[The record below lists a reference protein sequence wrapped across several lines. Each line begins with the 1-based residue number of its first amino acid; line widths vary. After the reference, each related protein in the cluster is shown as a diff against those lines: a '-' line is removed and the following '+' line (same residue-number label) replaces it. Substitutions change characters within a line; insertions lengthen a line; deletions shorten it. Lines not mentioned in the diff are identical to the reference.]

1 MNKQIRIAGTV
12 NDSIVDG
19 PGIRY
24 TIFTQ
29 GCPHHCPGC
38 HNPQTWSFD
47 GGKVVNTDD
56 LVSELDRNPLLSGV
70 TFSGGEPFMQPEP
83 LIEIAR
89 IAKEKGLN
97 VLSYTGF
104 LYEEIIKDKDKF
116 ALLKELDYLIDGP
129 FVLEL
134 RDLELKYAGSSN
146 QRMIDVK
153 KSLAFNRIIT
163 IPM

>member
-1 MNKQIRIAGTV
+1 MNNTIRIAGVV

-29 GCPHHCPGC
+29 GCPHHCKGC

-47 GGKVVNTDD
+47 GGKVVEVES
-56 LVSELDRNPLLSGV
+56 LLGALDENPLLSGV
-70 TFSGGEPFMQPEP
+70 TFSGGEPFMQPQP
-83 LIEIAR
+83 LIEIAKA
-89 IAKEKGLN
+89 AKKKGLN

-104 LYEEIIKDKDKF
+104 LYEDLLKDKEKF
-116 ALLKELDYLIDGP
+116 ELLKELDYLIDGP
-129 FVLEL
+129 FILEQ
-134 RDLELKYAGSSN
+134 RDLELRFAGSRN
-146 QRMIDVK
+146 QRMIDVQ
-153 KSLAFNRIIT
+153 KSLLNNTIET

>member
-24 TIFTQ
+24 TVFTQ
-29 GCPHHCPGC
+29 GCPHHCHGC

-47 GGKVVNTDD
+47 GGKVIDVESLVPD
-56 LVSELDRNPLLSGV
+56 LDQNPLLSGV
-70 TFSGGEPFMQPEP
+70 TFSGGEPFMQPEA
-83 LIEIAR
+83 LIELAK
-89 IAKEKGLN
+89 IAKSKGLN

-104 LYEEIIKDKDKF
+104 LYEDILNDPKKK
-116 ALLKELDYLIDGP
+116 ALLLELDYLIDGP
-129 FVLEL
+129 FILEE
-134 RDLELKYAGSSN
+134 RDLELRFAGSRN
-146 QRMIDVK
+146 QRFIDVK
-153 KSLAFNRIIT
+153 KSLEANTIVT

>member
-1 MNKQIRIAGTV
+1 MNNTIRIAGTV

-29 GCPHHCPGC
+29 GCPHHCHGC
-38 HNPQTWSFD
+38 HNPQTWNLD
-47 GGKVVNTDD
+47 GGKVVEI
-56 LVSELDRNPLLSGV
+56 SEIVKDFETNPLLCGV
-70 TFSGGEPFMQPEP
+70 TFSGGEPFIQPKP
-83 LIEIAR
+83 LIEIAK
-89 IAKEKGLN
+89 IAKSKGLN

-104 LYEEIIKDKDKF
+104 LYEDILKDEEKYS
-116 ALLKELDYLIDGP
+116 LLKELDYLIDGP
-129 FVLEL
+129 FILEQ
-134 RDLELKYAGSSN
+134 RDLELKYAGSRN

-153 KSLAFNRIIT
+153 KSLESGTIVT

>member
-1 MNKQIRIAGTV
+1 MGSTIRIAGVV

-29 GCPHHCPGC
+29 GCPHHCKGC
-38 HNPQTWSFD
+38 HNPQTWPFE
-47 GGKVVNTDD
+47 GGKVVDIES
-56 LVSELDRNPLLSGV
+56 LVDAMDANPLLSGV
-70 TFSGGEPFMQPEP
+70 TFSGGEPFMQPQP
-83 LIEIAR
+83 LIELAK
-89 IAKEKGLN
+89 IAKSKGLN

-104 LYEEIIKDKDKF
+104 LYEDILKDNEKL

-129 FVLEL
+129 FILEQ
-134 RDLELKYAGSSN
+134 RDLELRFAGSRN

-153 KSLAFNRIIT
+153 KSLASNSIIT
-163 IPM
+163 ISM